1 MFGSSILEI
10 AIGLIFIFFLY
21 SLLTVS
27 VFELF
32 ANLTGLKARLLRQ
45 TIIRMLTDD
54 DELESRNHSFKGNFD
69 RLKCKFISF
78 IYFFFKVFK
87 KNKANKTT
95 LATFFYETPHIKYL
109 GLGNWYKRP
118 TAIEPKTFAETLTFI
133 LSMNGNSDSRGND
146 SEIEDPVSVI
156 DRNLLNGKIPIDN
169 STLQDKIMVRQCT
182 VTTSNNSTEEL
193 VLDPKTLKF
202 LRDKWQKANKDKA
215 NLEKLF
221 IDWFN
226 ETIEQLKIKYKLRAQ
241 INTFILG
248 LLIAITLNVD
258 TISIVNL
265 LSSDSNT
272 RAQIIEIANQYRD
285 LGEKAMLEEKGV
297 EVANPIDSTTTKGPK
312 RAAAPTPIS
321 TSTGKSVKQSD
332 ENEDLEKSRELLTEV
347 YAVTQQKNNLLAFGW
362 AVPKNNLELAKQ
374 ISDNSIKTITLDS
387 ASFNKLK
394 KKPRILGTVYN
405 FNNKKDTIKEADLTY
420 QYVIIEDKYALKIIM
435 PIDPKAVET
444 SALAFQDPLR
454 TTERSDLLI
463 TLANRS
469 AKATKRQ
476 YISKRNPTIEMV
488 TIPPFKAGAFF
499 YKVWFVLSQL
509 SDLTKLAGLII
520 TAIAISLGAPF
531 WYDLLSKIISLKS
544 GKTSTT
550 TTIEQK

>member
-27 VFELF
+27 VFELI

-54 DELESRNHSFKGNFD
+54 DELESRNHSFKGYFD

-78 IYFFFKVFK
+78 IYFFFKIFK

-133 LSMNGNSDSRGND
+133 LSMNGNSDSSRND

-169 STLQDKIMVRQCT
+169 STLQDKIMVKQCT
-182 VTTSNNSTEEL
+182 VSTPNNSIEEL

-202 LRDKWQKANKDKA
+202 LRDKWQKANKDKV

-241 INTFILG
+241 LNTFILG
-248 LLIAITLNVD
+248 LLIAISLNVD

-285 LGEKAMLEEKGV
+285 LGEKAMLEEKGA
-297 EVANPIDSTTTKGPK
+297 EIANPIDSTTTKGPK
-312 RAAAPTPIS
+312 RAAATPIS
-321 TSTGKSVKQSD
+321 SSTGKSVKQSD

-374 ISDNSIKTITLDS
+374 ISDNSIKTITLES

-405 FNNKKDTIKEADLTY
+405 YNNLKDTIRETDLTY
-420 QYVIIEDKYALKIIM
+420 QYVIIEDKYAVKIIM
-435 PIDPKAVET
+435 PIDPKSVKT
-444 SALAFQDPLR
+444 CALAFQDPLS
-454 TTERSDLLI
+454 TTDRSDLLI
-463 TLANRS
+463 VLAQRS
-469 AKATKRQ
+469 TEATKKQ
-476 YISKRNPTIEMV
+476 YISRRNPTIEMV
-488 TIPPFKAGAFF
+488 TIPPFKTGAFF
-499 YKVWFVLSQL
+499 YKLWFVLTQL

-544 GKTSTT
+544 GKATPSTT
-550 TTIEQK
+550 SEQK